1 LTLLDAFDSLPR
13 TLFAHPLE
21 EPPLTASAVRTGRIL
36 SGMRPT
42 GRLHLGNYVGALE
55 NWVRLQD
62 AGWTNYHMVADWHM
76 LTTGY
81 EDTSRLQQHTWDMV
95 LDWLGA
101 GLDPAKS
108 VIFVQSAVKEHAE
121 LHLLLSMLVSKAR
134 LERIPTLKE
143 QIRDLG
149 MDEQTISYGH
159 LGYSVLQAAD
169 ILLYR
174 ATHVPVGEDQVPHVE
189 LTREIARRFNFVYC
203 KDREPVLTEPEPQLT
218 AFARLRGLDGNRMSK
233 SLGNTILLADEP
245 AALEEKVRQAY
256 TDPKKARRDDPGRP
270 EADLTELDADGK
282 PLHAGCVVWEYHRK
296 FNAAEAES
304 IRVECVAG
312 RLGCVA
318 DKKRL
323 AAVMAEQLG
332 PIRERR
338 ARWEKDPDGV
348 RDVLNEG
355 TRRARETARETM
367 DKVRS
372 AMGVKSLVEPA

>member
-1 LTLLDAFDSLPR
+1 MSDLRPAK
-13 TLFAHPLE
+13 
-21 EPPLTASAVRTGRIL
+21 TGRIL

-62 AGWTNYHMVADWHM
+62 AGWTNFHMVADWHM

-81 EDTSRLQQHTWDMV
+81 EDTSRLQQNSWDMV
-95 LDWLGA
+95 LDWLAA
-101 GLDPAKS
+101 GLDPSRS

-121 LHLLLSMLVSKAR
+121 LHLLLSMIVSKAR

-174 ATHVPVGEDQVPHVE
+174 PTHVPVGEDQVPHVE
-189 LTREIARRFNFVYC
+189 LTRELARRFNFVYC
-203 KDREPVLTEPEPQLT
+203 QDRAPVFPEPEAQLTE
-218 AFARLRGLDGNRMSK
+218 FARLRGVNGNRMSK
-233 SLGNTILLADEP
+233 SVGNTIMLAETAEDL
-245 AALEEKVRQAY
+245 AKKVTQAY
-256 TDPKKARRDDPGRP
+256 TDPKKMRRDDPGRP
-270 EADLTELDADGK
+270 EADESDG
-282 PLHAGCVVWEYHRK
+282 HGGCVVWEYHRK
-296 FNAAEAES
+296 FNPTEAEA
-304 IRVECVAG
+304 IAVECRAG

-323 AAVMAEQLG
+323 GAVMAEALA

-338 ARWEKDPDGV
+338 EKWAGDPDAV

-355 TRRARETARETM
+355 TKRAREDARETM
-367 DKVRS
+367 EMVRS
-372 AMGVKSLVEPA
+372 AMGVKSVVEPQ

>member
-1 LTLLDAFDSLPR
+1 MP
-13 TLFAHPLE
+13 
-21 EPPLTASAVRTGRIL
+21 SATGRIL

-62 AGWTNYHMVADWHM
+62 AGWTNFHMVADWHM

-81 EDTSRLQQHTWDMV
+81 EDTSRLQEHTWDMV
-95 LDWLGA
+95 LDWLAA
-101 GLDPAKS
+101 GLDPKQS

-189 LTREIARRFNFVYC
+189 ITREIARRFNHLYGVVF
-203 KDREPVLTEPEPQLT
+203 PEPEPLLT
-218 AFARLRGLDGNRMSK
+218 EFPRLRGLDGGRMSK
-233 SLGNTILLADEP
+233 SVGNTILLSDTPEEI
-245 AALEEKVRQAY
+245 AAKVRTAY
-256 TDPKKARRDDPGRP
+256 TDPTKIRKDDPGHP
-270 EADLTELDADGK
+270 E
-282 PLHAGCVVWEYHRK
+282 GCVVWEYHRL
-296 FNAAEAES
+296 FNPGGAPAIADLC
-304 IRVECVAG
+304 RAG
-312 RLGCVA
+312 KLGCVD
-318 DKKRL
+318 DKKHLTQIMVDAL
-323 AAVMAEQLG
+323 A
-332 PIRERR
+332 PIRARR
-338 ARWEKDPDGV
+338 EELARDKDYV
-348 RDVLNEG
+348 WDVLHEG
-355 TRRARETARETM
+355 ARRAREEAVATM
-367 DKVRS
+367 SKVRE
-372 AMGVKSLVEPA
+372 AMHLVDPTGGGN